1 MRRAGARPQ
10 VAALVLACLLAALL
24 AGCGGGKG
32 GTTSTTTTT
41 TTTAAAAPLGKAAY
55 VREMTRIGH
64 GLSSDIN
71 AIGSP
76 TSGKKA
82 AASLTKAQAE
92 VRAAERKLAAIV
104 PPPAVKAAH
113 RRLTRAVANFAQELD
128 PVIAELAGRPPDG
141 ARAADV
147 AAGLPA
153 DRDRRGADRQGRLQ
167 DQHLRAQSPSRSS
180 IVSLRRQRG
189 DALTWSSMKTGR
201 PSSASI
207 PGRA

>member
-41 TTTAAAAPLGKAAY
+41 TTAAAAPLGKAAY

-76 TSGKKA
+76 TSG
-82 AASLTKAQAE
+82 E
-92 VRAAERKLAAIV
+92 EGGRAA
-104 PPPAVKAAH
+104 
-113 RRLTRAVANFAQELD
+113 
-128 PVIAELAGRPPDG
+128 
-141 ARAADV
+141 
-147 AAGLPA
+147 
-153 DRDRRGADRQGRLQ
+153 
-167 DQHLRAQSPSRSS
+167 
-180 IVSLRRQRG
+180 
-189 DALTWSSMKTGR
+189 
-201 PSSASI
+201 
-207 PGRA
+207 

>member
-1 MRRAGARPQ
+1 VSAMRRAGARPQ

-32 GTTSTTTTT
+32 ATTSTTTT
-41 TTTAAAAPLGKAAY
+41 AAAVPLGKAAY

-71 AIGSP
+71 AVGSP
-76 TSGKKA
+76 TSAKKA

-113 RRLTRAVANFAQELD
+113 LRLTRAVGNFARELD
-128 PVIAELAGRPPDG
+128 PVIAAL
-141 ARAADV
+141 
-147 AAGLPA
+147 AAGHLTALATLTSLPA
-153 DRDRRGADRQGRLQ
+153 FRQIATAAGQ
-167 DQHLRAQSPSRSS
+167 
-180 IVSLRRQRG
+180 IVKAG
-189 DALTWSSMKTGR
+189 YKINT
-201 PSSASI
+201 
-207 PGRA
+207 